1 MKYKKVVRLYSNS
14 RVAKY
19 YRATNRNKNKAV
31 MLYFANMKIAQ
42 AFHPLLSSFEVIL
55 RNQLHYALAHHFSD
69 GNWIINQKTGFMI
82 APSLTYT
89 NKRTKKKVTNDY
101 ILKEVLKAEKKI
113 ADRGVRV
120 TTGRVIAE
128 QTLGFWN
135 SFYETHHYALL
146 AGVPCR
152 IFKKLPPGFGRKE
165 INDIIVQVRELR
177 NRINHNEPIC
187 FVNRKCDF
195 SYVKG
200 MYTIISDF
208 LTWIDPETK
217 GQATRNSFISNVRH
231 TVDTISKGELK
242 SLQDLFAKVFNSIHN
257 TEVKNL
263 VEPIQTNNIKLSKYL
278 NQTLTRQIKSI
289 LGLTNQNI
297 SNPSNV
303 AELIYKIRCCIVH
316 SKESEIHFTPNN
328 ISEYKDLIPVMRV
341 LIKVIQNSIVETINN
356 SGKKDLE
363 FQSESMLLY

>member
-152 IFKKLPPGFGRKE
+152 IFKKLPPEFGRKE

-195 SYVKG
+195 SYGKG

-208 LTWIDPETK
+208 LTWIDPEIMPSLK
-217 GQATRNSFISNVRH
+217 E
-231 TVDTISKGELK
+231 VD
-242 SLQDLFAKVFNSIHN
+242 KVC
-257 TEVKNL
+257 
-263 VEPIQTNNIKLSKYL
+263 
-278 NQTLTRQIKSI
+278 
-289 LGLTNQNI
+289 
-297 SNPSNV
+297 
-303 AELIYKIRCCIVH
+303 KIIE
-316 SKESEIHFTPNN
+316 KEEN
-328 ISEYKDLIPVMRV
+328 KQ
-341 LIKVIQNSIVETINN
+341 KQ
-356 SGKKDLE
+356 
-363 FQSESMLLY
+363 

>member
-1 MKYKKVVRLYSNS
+1 MNGVQTRLKCKPNVK
-14 RVAKY
+14 RCKRFV
-19 YRATNRNKNKAV
+19 
-31 MLYFANMKIAQ
+31 FAA
-42 AFHPLLSSFEVIL
+42 HSPLLHPNTLKTKAIIHFQTDHIL
-55 RNQLHYALAHHFSD
+55 TRFVFPPL
-69 GNWIINQKTGFMI
+69 
-82 APSLTYT
+82 
-89 NKRTKKKVTNDY
+89 
-101 ILKEVLKAEKKI
+101 LKAEKKI

-208 LTWIDPETK
+208 LTWIDPEIMPSLK
-217 GQATRNSFISNVRH
+217 E
-231 TVDTISKGELK
+231 VD
-242 SLQDLFAKVFNSIHN
+242 KVC
-257 TEVKNL
+257 
-263 VEPIQTNNIKLSKYL
+263 
-278 NQTLTRQIKSI
+278 
-289 LGLTNQNI
+289 
-297 SNPSNV
+297 
-303 AELIYKIRCCIVH
+303 KIIE
-316 SKESEIHFTPNN
+316 KEEN
-328 ISEYKDLIPVMRV
+328 KQ
-341 LIKVIQNSIVETINN
+341 KQ
-356 SGKKDLE
+356 
-363 FQSESMLLY
+363 

>member
-1 MKYKKVVRLYSNS
+1 
-14 RVAKY
+14 
-19 YRATNRNKNKAV
+19 

-165 INDIIVQVRELR
+165 INDIIFVKQSLVIGLIFAHKLHGFGQTAHIRTPIVILHGNFLCGILEAINQVLQIAILATLR
-177 NRINHNEPIC
+177 
-187 FVNRKCDF
+187 F
-195 SYVKG
+195 
-200 MYTIISDF
+200 TLF
-208 LTWIDPETK
+208 L
-217 GQATRNSFISNVRH
+217 
-231 TVDTISKGELK
+231 
-242 SLQDLFAKVFNSIHN
+242 
-257 TEVKNL
+257 
-263 VEPIQTNNIKLSKYL
+263 
-278 NQTLTRQIKSI
+278 
-289 LGLTNQNI
+289 
-297 SNPSNV
+297 
-303 AELIYKIRCCIVH
+303 
-316 SKESEIHFTPNN
+316 
-328 ISEYKDLIPVMRV
+328 
-341 LIKVIQNSIVETINN
+341 
-356 SGKKDLE
+356 
-363 FQSESMLLY
+363 QS